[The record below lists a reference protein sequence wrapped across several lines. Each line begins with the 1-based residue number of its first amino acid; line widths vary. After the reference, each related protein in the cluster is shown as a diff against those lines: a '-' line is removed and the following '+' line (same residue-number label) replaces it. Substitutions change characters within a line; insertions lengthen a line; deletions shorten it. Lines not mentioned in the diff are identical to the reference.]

1 VTLFITFVQQAVI
14 LLVIVYTV
22 LTFVMSPYHPVRTAL
37 ARIIEP
43 LLQPIRRLIPPVSG
57 LDLSPLVLIILV
69 QLLGMILK
77 ALLSTS

>member
-43 LLQPIRRLIPPVSG
+43 HPW
-57 LDLSPLVLIILV
+57 
-69 QLLGMILK
+69 
-77 ALLSTS
+77 AAWTSARWY